1 MLLISGG
8 KRKGAGTCAL
18 PVWHNDIEDFLD
30 IQTEVGDARSKS
42 FDIQPQVTI
51 PDLFMQK
58 LLENKYQR
66 WFTFCPYE
74 VKTKLGLDIGYLFN
88 EEFNQAYYQIEEAID
103 RGILKVVT
111 EHRINDLWIHILK
124 VAFERGRPYVAFIDK
139 INRDNPNKHDG
150 VIFCFNLCIE
160 SFSNTLPDVY
170 AHTCS
175 LASLVVGRVPIN
187 KLSEKASSLTR
198 LLDNC
203 IDLTVPPIEES
214 ANHMRDYRTIGIGI
228 QGMVDLLAR
237 EFKSYEDL
245 DFITEVAERIQYG
258 FVKESI
264 QLAIERGPYP
274 KFKGSQWDTGE
285 IFDKFIANSVCPD
298 LNWHELKSLC
308 KIHGIRNSQG
318 TSPAPNC
325 QDPTNPVQIYEGD
338 QIVSKNLY
346 EIFELFN
353 IDVTDIEK
361 DRVPQWIDLPSP
373 LKVPTYEGDDT
384 VTRIWYNEYS
394 EEVVEIEFEDGEV
407 YTYTPNH
414 KLLVLRNNESVW
426 VMAGELTEEDE
437 VLTHE
442 MVNVTK

>member
-1 MLLISGG
+1 
-8 KRKGAGTCAL
+8 
-18 PVWHNDIEDFLD
+18 
-30 IQTEVGDARSKS
+30 
-42 FDIQPQVTI
+42 
-51 PDLFMQK
+51 MQK

-384 VTRIWYNEYS
+384 VTRIWYNGYS